1 MDIPIG
7 NIVSVSEL
15 QKDYR
20 KVINK
25 AKRTNKPVLVMR
37 GNNPEV
43 AVVDIKVMED
53 LTRRLEDLEIEDTL
67 RAVEAG
73 EKEYKEGKTIVAKSM
88 ADLLK

>member
-7 NIVSVSEL
+7 NIVSVSDL

-53 LTRRLEDLEIEDTL
+53 LSKRLEELELADAL
-67 RAVEAG
+67 EAI
-73 EKEYKEGKTIVAKSM
+73 KEGDKELREGTIKTAKSL

>member
-43 AVVDIKVMED
+43 AVVDIKVMQD
-53 LTRRLEDLEIEDTL
+53 LTKRLEELEIEETL
-67 RAVEAG
+67 RIVKQG
-73 EKEYKEGKTIVAKSM
+73 RKEYKEGKTVTAKSL
-88 ADLLK
+88 AELL